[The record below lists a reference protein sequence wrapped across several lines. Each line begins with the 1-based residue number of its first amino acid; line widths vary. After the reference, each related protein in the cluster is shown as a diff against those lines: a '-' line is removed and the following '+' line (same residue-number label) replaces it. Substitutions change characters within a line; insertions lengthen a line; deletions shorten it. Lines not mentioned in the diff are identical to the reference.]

1 MLKSLRASRF
11 VLSKPRGKTLR
22 KRQRS
27 SWESGSNSADKPK
40 DNNKGLKSS
49 TVLFFFEIV
58 ERTTSRLKG
67 RRPATYY
74 ELLMF
79 SFIKD
84 SLKAIQNILKNRAFL
99 N

>member
-22 KRQRS
+22 KRRRS
-27 SWESGSNSADKPK
+27 SWESGSNSANKPE
-40 DNNKGLKSS
+40 DDNKGLKSS
-49 TVLFFFEIV
+49 TVSFFLEIV

-67 RRPATYY
+67 RRPATCH
-74 ELLMF
+74 ELLIF

-84 SLKAIQNILKNRAFL
+84 SLKAI
-99 N
+99 

>member
-1 MLKSLRASRF
+1 MLKSLRVSRF
-11 VLSKPRGKTLR
+11 VLSEPRGKTLR

-27 SWESGSNSADKPK
+27 SWESGSNSADEPK
-40 DNNKGLKSS
+40 DDDEGLESS

-67 RRPATYY
+67 RRPTTCY

-79 SFIKD
+79 SFTKD
-84 SLKAIQNILKNRAFL
+84 SLKAI
-99 N
+99 